1 MTPEHTQH
9 SQEAEHP
16 PDGKAALEA
25 EKQPETTPAIYVACL
40 AAYNNGI
47 LHGKWI
53 DATLGTPEIH
63 RRIQAMLAASPE
75 PGAEEWAIHDYEN
88 FGPLRLGEYETI
100 EHVAAIAEHIQKHG
114 EAFAAW
120 LDFTNFDQTEWH
132 YFDDAYLGEYDSLE
146 AYIDHLIDDL
156 GYEQLL
162 DERIP
167 ESIRP
172 YVQLDREQMAIDLE
186 ADGSIFTV
194 DNGESVY
201 IFSTNI

>member
-1 MTPEHTQH
+1 MTNPEHCLATPEPTGSPEQ
-9 SQEAEHP
+9 
-16 PDGKAALEA
+16 
-25 EKQPETTPAIYVACL
+25 EKQPEHTAAIYVACL

-47 LHGKWI
+47 LHGQWI
-53 DATLGTPEIH
+53 DAALGAQEIH
-63 RRIQAMLAASPE
+63 RGIQTMLATSPE

-100 EHVAAIAEHIQKHG
+100 EHVAAVAAHIQKHG

-132 YFDDAYLGEYDSLE
+132 YFDDAYLGEYDSIE
-146 AYIDHLIDDL
+146 AYVDHLVDDM
-156 GYEQLL
+156 GY
-162 DERIP
+162 ERIP
-167 ESIRP
+167 ESIRS

-194 DNGESVY
+194 ENDNSVY